1 MTHEK
6 PKILLGPSSFAELD
20 RGPLEAL
27 KKLDYEI
34 VDNPYKRKLTKDEIL
49 TLLSENVV
57 GLIAGLEP
65 LDKAVLE
72 HSRLK
77 VISRVGSGLSNI
89 DLDAADKLGIKICST
104 PDGPTEA
111 VSELTLGVL
120 LNLIRMVPQM
130 DSDLHQGKWRK
141 KIGVQLKDKTIAI
154 IGFGKIGRRLAELL
168 SPFQVKILVV
178 DPFLDKNSTEYSVVS
193 LETALSQADVVTI
206 HSSGDKCLLGDY
218 EFSIMKDGMFLLNAA
233 RGGLISEP
241 SLIKALDDGKV
252 AGAWLD
258 TFSNEP
264 YQGELASYTQV
275 ILTPHVG
282 SYTLECRKQMEME
295 AVENL
300 INALQ
305 H

>member
-1 MTHEK
+1 
-6 PKILLGPSSFAELD
+6 
-20 RGPLEAL
+20 
-27 KKLDYEI
+27 
-34 VDNPYKRKLTKDEIL
+34 
-49 TLLSENVV
+49 
-57 GLIAGLEP
+57 
-65 LDKAVLE
+65 
-72 HSRLK
+72 
-77 VISRVGSGLSNI
+77 
-89 DLDAADKLGIKICST
+89 
-104 PDGPTEA
+104 
-111 VSELTLGVL
+111 LGVL